1 MPVIL
6 SQGEVCTLLRATLSD
21 RDRLVVTVAYAC
33 GLRVFKL
40 ASLRSVD
47 VDAARRLLHVHAGKG
62 RKDRLV
68 PLSDSLLHGVA
79 EYLRIHR
86 PGEWLFPGDSA
97 GTSVDPRTIQRI
109 VATAAKA
116 AGIAKHITPH
126 MLRHCFATHHLETRT
141 DLRTVL
147 SLLGHG
153 SISTTIRYHHLSRAL
168 VTATTSPADILE
180 LLDR

>member
-1 MPVIL
+1 MP
-6 SQGEVCTLLRATLSD
+6 
-21 RDRLVVTVAYAC
+21 
-33 GLRVFKL
+33 RVMPENPML
-40 ASLRSVD
+40 ASKRAR
-47 VDAARRLLHVHAGKG
+47 AAGIRRNFAAVYT
-62 RKDRLV
+62 
-68 PLSDSLLHGVA
+68 LLHGIA

-86 PGEWLFPGDSA
+86 PGEWLFPGESA

-126 MLRHCFATHHLETRT
+126 MLRHCFATHHLEART
-141 DLRTVL
+141 DLRTVQ